1 MRIHMNTTLT
11 ITLNDFNFSN
21 KDFWSGF
28 IASSFPTALDEK
40 TDMSLS
46 EIIEENSLADVKWWN
61 HFTGY
66 YDGILDKSDGYS
78 DNPKTF
84 TCNLTS
90 TQILK
95 IEFHLCDI
103 VYYINNNQIG
113 CTGAEYHIF
122 IFPFADLLKYAKNNT
137 DNRIFLLLLPLT
149 IIYKQDIQYAITK
162 ISTILN
168 NIFDTPFCN
177 QLAEII
183 VYGLLEEQ

>member
-46 EIIEENSLADVKWWN
+46 EIIEENSLADVEWWN

-84 TCNLTS
+84 TCNLTP

-95 IEFHLCDI
+95 IEFHPCDI

-122 IFPFADLLKYAKNNT
+122 IFPFANLFKYTENNI
-137 DNRIFLLLLPLT
+137 DDRIFLLLLPLT
-149 IIYKQDIQYAITK
+149 IIHKQDILYAGKK
-162 ISTILN
+162 IY
-168 NIFDTPFCN
+168 NIVRLFFDESICN
-177 QLAEII
+177 QLTNSII
-183 VYGLLEEQ
+183 YGLMEEE